1 MVHLCT
7 IYADVPKESYQKGTT
22 VVRRSPL
29 LVIFLTVFI
38 DLLSVGIILPLLP
51 YYVKIIEQ
59 ADNPLL
65 ADHRALIVGALA
77 AAFSL
82 MQFLFAPMLGALSDR
97 YGRRPVL
104 LISLLGTTISY
115 IMLGLAHGLIG
126 FGVEIVLITLFCA
139 RILDGITGGN
149 ISISQAY
156 IADTTTPEN
165 RARGMGMIGA
175 AFGLGFMIGPALG
188 GLLSTISL
196 SMPAFVAASISF
208 ISVILGFFALPES
221 LPPERRRRV
230 PIIQMNPV
238 SRLRGV
244 LVNQRLRPLLIGMF
258 LIYVAF
264 AGLQSNFAVF
274 TDSRFG
280 FDALDNAMLFAFIGL
295 IAVIV
300 QGFLMRSLAPR
311 FGEER
316 LVLSGLMLM
325 AATFGL
331 IAVVPQAWMLYPVI
345 GLLAAGSGM
354 VTPSLT
360 SLISQRVSPQEQG
373 MTLGGTQA
381 LNSLSMITGPLLA
394 GVVFDVVASTAP
406 YTLGMVLIVAAIATL
421 SLTFR
426 VALPARQALDHASSG
441 ATLIME

>member
-1 MVHLCT
+1 M
-7 IYADVPKESYQKGTT
+7 A
-22 VVRRSPL
+22 RRSPL

-59 ADNPLL
+59 ADNPFL

-82 MQFLFAPMLGALSDR
+82 MQFLCAPVLGALSDR

-115 IMLGLAHGLIG
+115 IMLAMAHRLIS
-126 FGVEIVLITLFCA
+126 FGIEIVLITLFSA

-149 ISISQAY
+149 ISIAQAY

-165 RARGMGMIGA
+165 RARGMGVIGA

-188 GLLSTISL
+188 GLLSTVSL
-196 SMPAFVAASISF
+196 STPALVAACISF
-208 ISVILGFFALPES
+208 ISVIFGFFALPES
-221 LPPERRRRV
+221 LPPERRHRMPV
-230 PIIQMNPV
+230 VQMNPIA
-238 SRLRGV
+238 RLRWV
-244 LVNQRLRPLLIGMF
+244 VTNQHLRPLLLGMF
-258 LIYVAF
+258 LLYVAF

-274 TDSRFG
+274 TDVRFG

-295 IAVIV
+295 IAVIM
-300 QGFLMRSLAPR
+300 QGFLIRPLASR

-316 LVLSGLMLM
+316 LALSGLMLM

-345 GLLAAGSGM
+345 GGLAAGSGM

-360 SLISQRVSPQEQG
+360 SLLSQRVSPQEQG
-373 MTLGGTQA
+373 MTLGGMQA
-381 LNSLSMITGPLLA
+381 LNSLSMIIGPLLA
-394 GVVFDVVASTAP
+394 GLVFDLVETDAP
-406 YTLGMVLIVAAIATL
+406 YIFGMFLIIGAIATL
-421 SLTFR
+421 GLSFR
-426 VALPARQALDHASSG
+426 ITPRPRPTLDQATAG

>member
-1 MVHLCT
+1 M
-7 IYADVPKESYQKGTT
+7 
-22 VVRRSPL
+22 VRRSPL

-51 YYVKIIEQ
+51 FYVKIIEQ

-149 ISISQAY
+149 ISIAQAY

-165 RARGMGMIGA
+165 RARGMGIIGA
-175 AFGLGFMIGPALG
+175 AFGLGFMLGPALG

-196 SMPAFVAASISF
+196 STPAFVAACISF
-208 ISVILGFFALPES
+208 ISVIFGFFALPES

-295 IAVIV
+295 VAVIV
-300 QGFLMRSLAPR
+300 QGFLMRSLAPH

-345 GLLAAGSGM
+345 GLLAAGSGI

-421 SLTFR
+421 SLIFR